1 MEEPAVKKDL
11 SAAYAYIDEIREE
24 TLGLYREFVNRES
37 WSKTPDKVRI
47 FSDFLKAEMEKAGF
61 ECRYVP
67 VGVNADTL
75 VGVLGK
81 DRPGK
86 PILFCGHMDTVFPT
100 GMHPENPFKIVD
112 GKAYGP
118 GVLDMKGGILI
129 ALTTVKALNRIGYDE
144 RPIKFCFSGDEEI
157 NHTGSQGAE
166 VMEAEAKGCLCAFN
180 METGMID
187 NYLCTGRKGCLRYT
201 VEVDGVETHSG
212 NDFQGGRSAIAE
224 MAYKIIDFHNM
235 TDLSIGSTCNIGTI
249 SGGTVPNAVPAHCEV
264 VLDMRYT
271 TLSGKEKLLA
281 RLDEICK
288 KTYIDG
294 TSTKYAFLNKLDVF
308 ETTDEGMRFFEY
320 VRGIA
325 KEYGLPEVNGRPLG
339 GGSDAASTTM
349 AGVPTICSC
358 GVRGQWNHTMKE
370 YAVVDSIF
378 DRSKMYVAAVA
389 NSDQFAQK

>member
-1 MEEPAVKKDL
+1 MTGKNGLEEPAVKKDL

-235 TDLSIGSTCNIGTI
+235 TDLSIGNTCNIGTI

-271 TLSGKEKLLA
+271 TMSGKDKLLA

-288 KTYIDG
+288 
-294 TSTKYAFLNKLDVF
+294 
-308 ETTDEGMRFFEY
+308 
-320 VRGIA
+320 
-325 KEYGLPEVNGRPLG
+325 
-339 GGSDAASTTM
+339 
-349 AGVPTICSC
+349 
-358 GVRGQWNHTMKE
+358 
-370 YAVVDSIF
+370 
-378 DRSKMYVAAVA
+378 
-389 NSDQFAQK
+389 